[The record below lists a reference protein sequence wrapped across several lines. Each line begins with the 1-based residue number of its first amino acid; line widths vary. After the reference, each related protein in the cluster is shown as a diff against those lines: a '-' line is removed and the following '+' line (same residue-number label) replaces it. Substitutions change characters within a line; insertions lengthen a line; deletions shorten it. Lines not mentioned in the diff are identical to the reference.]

1 MDATQIIDVW
11 FKFFGIIGIFI
22 AIQQLYETRKRR
34 MVDMYWKISDIY
46 LSKEMQES
54 RQVLA
59 RKAHAFPKMYDHVEY
74 LWVKY
79 NRWK

>member
-1 MDATQIIDVW
+1 MDTIQIIDVC
-11 FKFFGIIGIFI
+11 FKSFGSFGISI
-22 AIQQLYETRKRR
+22 AILQLYEARKRR

-46 LSKEMQES
+46 VSKEMQES